1 MSGSSASTLQGG
13 GCSGLRPVLSRAP
26 PPPAHAPSLSRAGRV
41 SEGVLDPVLGT
52 DGSSPSAR
60 IFEFHFPLL
69 SSGDRNNFPA
79 WLPVRLP
86 SGASRSVPWAAPD
99 TLCSSR
105 GCHRLLRSEVRP
117 GRGPGMSM
125 SGRAA
130 GMGQGPPGQEGPAT
144 PCLGLQD
151 PNQLPAPG
159 SVDAR

>member
-1 MSGSSASTLQGG
+1 MQPPCRGGRGG
-13 GCSGLRPVLSRAP
+13 GGLGAPASVVTGAPAPCPCSVPVP
-26 PPPAHAPSLSRAGRV
+26 GRQ
-41 SEGVLDPVLGT
+41 GQQGALDSVLGT

-60 IFEFHFPLL
+60 VFEFHFPLL
-69 SSGDRNNFPA
+69 SSGDRNSFPA

-86 SGASRSVPWAAPD
+86 SGASRSVPWVAPD

-105 GCHRLLRSEVRP
+105 GCHRLLRSEVRR

-130 GMGQGPPGQEGPAT
+130 GMGEGPPGQEGPAT

-159 SVDAR
+159 SVDAG